1 MTLEVSICKTTRLA
15 CTEQMI
21 HPGGDTTR
29 IVRSQV
35 RNDDFDLGDFHEDG
49 GKYLES
55 RDIWEVKAAEL
66 FKKLYDRG

>member
-1 MTLEVSICKTTRLA
+1 M
-15 CTEQMI
+15 
-21 HPGGDTTR
+21 
-29 IVRSQV
+29 